1 MNNRK
6 LAKQILKENN
16 FSNEQANN
24 AWYNQVLALRR
35 NSDLRGKELRDQA
48 YRNIATSFIKDPTNR
63 QLTAEPITVMT
74 SQPSF
79 NGAQTILPLQERVK
93 AVAPQ
98 YKTFGEAFAAARN
111 AGLKEFEYNGGKY
124 NTMSKEELETL
135 KKQEADRKRKFTGDF
150 NTDRDY
156 NRGHFAILERP
167 GIQASVPEIEIPEIQ
182 DSNVKVPDKFSPLRV
197 TWFKTLKPIFF
208 DENPQIGWPMPIKG
222 ENAVTDYS
230 NNWIWTWETPSS

>member
-1 MNNRK
+1 MNDRK

-16 FSNEQANN
+16 FSNNQANN
-24 AWYNQVLALRR
+24 TWYSQVLALRR

-48 YRNIATSFIKDPTNR
+48 YRNIATSFIKDPMNR
-63 QLTAEPITVMT
+63 QLASVPSTVMVA
-74 SQPSF
+74 QPNF
-79 NGAQTILPLQERVK
+79 NNIQTVLPLQERTK
-93 AVAPQ
+93 TTIPQ

-156 NRGHFAILERP
+156 HRGYFAILERP
-167 GIQASVPEIEIPEIQ
+167 GIQASVPEVEIPEIQ
-182 DSNVKVPDKFSPLRV
+182 DSNIKIPFEGIKE
-197 TWFKTLKPIFF
+197 TKPF
-208 DENPQIGWPMPIKG
+208 
-222 ENAVTDYS
+222 V
-230 NNWIWTWETPSS
+230 

>member
-16 FSNEQANN
+16 FSNQQANN

-48 YRNIATSFIKDPTNR
+48 YRNIATSFIKDPMNR
-63 QLTAEPITVMT
+63 QLTAEPVTVMT
-74 SQPSF
+74 AQPSF
-79 NGAQTILPLQERVK
+79 NGAPAILPLQKRVK
-93 AVAPQ
+93 AATPK

-111 AGLKEFEYNGGKY
+111 AGLKVFKYNGGEF
-124 NTMSKEELETL
+124 NTRTAEEQAALN
-135 KKQEADRKRKFTGDF
+135 KQEADRKRRFTGDF

-156 NRGHFAILERP
+156 NRGYSAILERP

-182 DSNVKVPDKFSPLRV
+182 DSNVEVPF
-197 TWFKTLKPIFF
+197 
-208 DENPQIGWPMPIKG
+208 EGIK
-222 ENAVTDYS
+222 
-230 NNWIWTWETPSS
+230 ETRPFV